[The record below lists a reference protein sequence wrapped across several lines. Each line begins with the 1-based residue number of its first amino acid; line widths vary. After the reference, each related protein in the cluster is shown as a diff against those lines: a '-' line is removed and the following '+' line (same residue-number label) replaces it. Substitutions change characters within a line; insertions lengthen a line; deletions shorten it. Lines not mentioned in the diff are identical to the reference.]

1 MTTHGLKILFST
13 LTLLIAAA
21 GTAEERI
28 VASAPGNR
36 LISVRIGA
44 EAPLVPGRPASVVAI
59 IRNTTAD
66 GTYHVQP
73 VAVALR
79 GVFWGETGADSRSWL
94 TLMPGSVTERPNG
107 LFAYNERSIG
117 AKTHLAFETGLIL
130 PGEEL
135 RVPLPPRADGRHEL
149 VIQYVVISGKESW
162 KDDVWLPE
170 RASPVSPGGPERVFR
185 PATSERVAE
194 RKGGGGLAI
203 VRSTAD
209 LRASLPVQSLT
220 RAVELPVRAAP

>member
-1 MTTHGLKILFST
+1 MTTHGTTIRLLSALILLSAC
-13 LTLLIAAA
+13 AAA
-21 GTAEERI
+21 AEERI

-36 LISVRIGA
+36 IVAVRIGA

-79 GVFWGETGADSRSWL
+79 GVFWSEGVDSRSWL
-94 TLMPGSVTERPNG
+94 TAMPGSVTERPNG
-107 LFAYNERSIG
+107 LFAHNERSAG
-117 AKTHLAFETGLIL
+117 GRTHLAFETGLIL

-135 RVPLPPRADGRHEL
+135 RVPLSLTPRPDGRHEL
-149 VIQYVVISGKESW
+149 VIQYVIVSGKESW

-170 RASPVSPGGPERVFR
+170 RASPVSPGGPDRVFR
-185 PATSERVAE
+185 PATSDRVAE
-194 RKGGGGLAI
+194 RKIGGGLAI
-203 VRSTAD
+203 VGSTA
-209 LRASLPVQSLT
+209 RIGATLPVQSLT
-220 RAVELPVRAAP
+220 ATLDLPVSR